1 MLLRPDQGSALHYP
15 AADTPVRP
23 YRIPRC
29 LIRRGG
35 FETRP
40 FADSHKIAQ
49 YICLTAPSGSI
60 IGEMVVS
67 NCARRLAGRI
77 FLSRTIRAASTRA
90 VQRDQRAGLMHHLQ
104 LVLLI
109 NIRRYVE
116 LTAENY
122 ETKPTILAK
131 TNPIQRRPSVAGR
144 PRE

>member
-1 MLLRPDQGSALHYP
+1 MATACCG
-15 AADTPVRP
+15 
-23 YRIPRC
+23 
-29 LIRRGG
+29 GG
-35 FETRP
+35 FETRSYGFHGAALVGAGLKP
-40 FADSHKIAQ
+40 APTPIRTRSHRIAQ
-49 YICLTAPSGSI
+49 CISLTACFGPI

-77 FLSRTIRAASTRA
+77 SLSRTIRAASTRA

-122 ETKPTILAK
+122 ETKLTILAK

-144 PRE
+144 PR

>member
-1 MLLRPDQGSALHYP
+1 
-15 AADTPVRP
+15 
-23 YRIPRC
+23 
-29 LIRRGG
+29 
-35 FETRP
+35 
-40 FADSHKIAQ
+40 
-49 YICLTAPSGSI
+49 
-60 IGEMVVS
+60 MVVS

-122 ETKPTILAK
+122 ETKSTILAK